1 VNNLVRQ
8 TLSEIIDKYGRSLAD
23 DPRRCEALLRDLCGQ
38 YKKEIN
44 VLVGA
49 LKQRVAADLMAS
61 SAAMPASVLRA
72 RLINRLHDNLGL
84 SEEASRWAVESWAVA
99 LGTASIAGLET
110 DRANQG
116 ESTAEA
122 PKAEHA
128 NDPDDPFAD
137 DADAGHSSSQ
147 PEEILRRAIRVILAD
162 DYATDYEKADLR
174 VIRQR
179 LGITVDDAR
188 RIFAEVKSEKQQP
201 AKTKQ
206 AGIASPLT
214 LVVSARGGAQYRTIS
229 EAITSA
235 PPGARIVVRPGLYS
249 ESLVI
254 DKPVEIIGDG
264 PVRQT
269 VIESVNSPCVLM
281 RADHGSLRGLSLRG
295 RGGQDANEYFAVDI
309 SYGQLLFE
317 DCQITNESN
326 GCVSVH
332 GPEASPIIR
341 RCKIHD
347 GEGYGVWVW
356 DNASAVV
363 EDCEIYNNAGAG
375 VMISGDTMEE
385 ARQMAAYVLANT
397 ADDDRAIDNILGQS
411 SDNTRPSA
419 PTKARPLFRRCDIR
433 EGRDHGVWVH
443 YKGQGVFEHCKVIGN
458 ASAGVWIDQDSGAVI
473 RHCGINRNGWE
484 AIRVTGDSSGI
495 VEDCDLSANDGG
507 AWAVERGSRVRQS
520 GNLE

>member
-1 VNNLVRQ
+1 MNNLVRQ

-44 VLVGA
+44 VLVAA
-49 LKQRVAADLMAS
+49 LKQRVAADLLAS
-61 SAAMPASVLRA
+61 STAMPGDILRA
-72 RLINRLHDNLGL
+72 RLMKRLHDNLGL

-99 LGTASIAGLET
+99 LGTASITEMEASRT
-110 DRANQG
+110 NQS
-116 ESTAEA
+116 ESAAESWNA
-122 PKAEHA
+122 RHA

-137 DADAGHSSSQ
+137 DAYSDHSSSQ
-147 PEEILRRAIRVILAD
+147 PEEILRQAIRIILAD

-206 AGIASPLT
+206 AGPTPPLT
-214 LVVSARGGAQYRTIS
+214 LVVSGRGGGQYRTIS

-235 PPGARIVVRPGLYS
+235 PPGARILVRPGLYS
-249 ESLVI
+249 EGLVL
-254 DKPVEIIGDG
+254 DKPVEIIADG
-264 PVRQT
+264 PIEQT
-269 VIESVNSPCVLM
+269 VIESVDSPCVLM
-281 RADHGSLRGLSLRG
+281 RADHGLLRGLYLRG
-295 RGGQDANEYFAVDI
+295 RSGHDGNEYFAVEI
-309 SYGQLLFE
+309 SHGKLLLE
-317 DCQITNESN
+317 DCNITNESN

-332 GPEASPIIR
+332 GLEANPVIR
-341 RCKIHD
+341 RCKIGD
-347 GEGYGVWVW
+347 GEGYGIWVW
-356 DNASAVV
+356 DNAGPIV

-397 ADDDRAIDNILGQS
+397 VDDERAMDNILSQS
-411 SDNTRPSA
+411 SAGTGPTASA
-419 PTKARPLFRRCDIR
+419 KARPLFRRCDIR
-433 EGRDHGVWVH
+433 DGRDHGVWVH
-443 YKGQGVFEHCKVIGN
+443 YKGQGVFEHCKVTGN
-458 ASAGVWIDQDSGAVI
+458 ASAGVWIDQDGEAVI

-484 AIRVTGDSSGI
+484 AIRVTGESSGI

-507 AWAVERGSRVRQS
+507 AWSIERGCRVRQS
-520 GNLE
+520 GNQE